1 MSEKHIFGKLAESEK
16 YLGINPLFEKAFA
29 FLKRTDLAALPAGRQ
44 EIDGDRCWAN
54 VIDAT
59 LKPCAECKLEAHR
72 RYIDIQMPVTGP
84 EVIGVAEMD
93 EAARALPFN
102 EKDDCVV
109 YEGPSEPVTL
119 QPGDFAIFLP
129 PGAHAPC
136 GRPAN
141 GPEKIR
147 KVVVKVLAD
156 RTCG

>member
-102 EKDDCVV
+102 EKDDYVLFAAK
-109 YEGPSEPVTL
+109 GEPLTL
-119 QPGDFAIFLP
+119 RVGEFAVFFPPYGGHRPGCTSAKVP
-129 PGAHAPC
+129 PQGY
-136 GRPAN
+136 R
-141 GPEKIR
+141 KIC
-147 KVVVKVLAD
+147 VKVKE
-156 RTCG
+156 GNN

>member
-93 EAARALPFN
+93 EAAIL
-102 EKDDCVV
+102 
-109 YEGPSEPVTL
+109 
-119 QPGDFAIFLP
+119 FAIFLP

-156 RTCG
+156 GACG